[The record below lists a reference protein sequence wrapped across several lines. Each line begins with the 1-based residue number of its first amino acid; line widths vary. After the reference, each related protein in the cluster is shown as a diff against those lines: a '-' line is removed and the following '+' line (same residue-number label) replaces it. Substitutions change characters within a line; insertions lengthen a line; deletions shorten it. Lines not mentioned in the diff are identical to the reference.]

1 MNDTLEISEKYKLLF
16 MLPEAKGV
24 VEGRHNNIPNVVAQD
39 LAKIDIVII
48 TGGRSSSKS
57 FVSSLLAAYWARV
70 FNYRVLFTRYTMKS
84 SDDTTIP
91 DFMEKVDMLG
101 YHGYFRVR
109 KDRITAKAGKAKI
122 VFKGIKTSAGNQT
135 ASLKSL
141 KDFNCFIL
149 DEAEEMPN
157 YEDWQ
162 KIYLSMRATDVQN
175 LCVISMNP
183 SDKEFWVYKKFFE
196 ERGVEEGH
204 NGHVGNILYIHTT
217 YHDVNPKF
225 IPRNVV
231 TEYERMRVESPAE
244 YDHIVMGKW
253 LDNTEGAIFKRDE
266 VTWFRLSDLNLGNVE
281 MRIGFIDVADQGL
294 DYLSMPIGYMIGDMI
309 YVVDWY
315 FSQDNT
321 DITIPTCSTFSD
333 YHKLDYL
340 GIETNGVGSVF
351 SKEVLNKVRSS
362 TQVMFV
368 NQKAGKHTRII
379 ASAGGVKRK
388 FAFRSDVSFGSDY
401 DIALRQLFMYN
412 KDKSLNNH
420 DDAPDSI
427 TGLKLLFEDLIG

>member
-1 MNDTLEISEKYKLLF
+1 MDSLEISKKYEMLFKL
-16 MLPEAKGV
+16 PDAKGV
-24 VEGRHNNIPNVVAQD
+24 VEGNHNNISNVEAQE
-39 LAKIDIVII
+39 LAKVDIIVI

-57 FVSSLLAAYWARV
+57 FTISLAAAYWARA
-70 FNYRVLFTRYTMKS
+70 FNYRILFTRYTMKS

-101 YHGYFRVR
+101 YHNYFRVR
-109 KDRITAKAGKAKI
+109 KDRISAKSGRAKI

-175 LCVISMNP
+175 VCVISMNP
-183 SDKEFWVYKKFFE
+183 SDKEFWVYKKFFD

-204 NGHVGNILYIHTT
+204 NGIVGNVMYIHTT

-225 IPRNVV
+225 IPRNVQ
-231 TEYERMRVESPAE
+231 TEYERLEKEEPE
-244 YDHIVMGKW
+244 QYNHIVMGRW
-253 LDNTEGAIFKRDE
+253 LDNTEGAVFKRNE
-266 VTWFRLSDLNLGNVE
+266 VRWFSLSEINTENIE
-281 MRIGFIDVADQGL
+281 MRIGFIDVADQGI
-294 DYLSMPIGYMIGDMI
+294 DYLSMPIGYLLGDTV

-315 FSQDNT
+315 FTKDNT
-321 DITIPTCSTFSD
+321 DVTIPTSATFSD
-333 YHKLDYL
+333 YHRLNYL

-351 SKEVLNKVRSS
+351 AKEMNNKVRSS
-362 TQVMFV
+362 TQTMFI
-368 NQKAGKHTRII
+368 NQKANKHSRIL
-379 ASAGGVKRK
+379 ANAGGVKRK
-388 FAFRSDVSFGSDY
+388 FAFRNDVAFGSDY
-401 DIALRQLFMYN
+401 DIAMRQMFLYN
-412 KDKSLNNH
+412 KDKSLNKN
-420 DDAPDSI
+420 DDAADSI
-427 TGLKLLFEDLIG
+427 TGLKLLFEDLIGW